1 MIVALSKVVP
11 TTVVVI
17 VVSGTRLAI
26 QTCTPGGIRG
36 TKDATQGHQRGQ
48 RTKHHP
54 GASEAA
60 RSREN
65 KHCVNLELRDSRQQ
79 AGKVVACYLLL
90 LSCQD
95 GKVPDLSVGNSSCNN
110 IADSQI
116 PVLCDIDYGSCGKTN
131 QLKAALA
138 VVLLFQRSLTKRP
151 FTPIAH

>member
-1 MIVALSKVVP
+1 MKWPKLSRAARYIGSN
-11 TTVVVI
+11 T
-17 VVSGTRLAI
+17 
-26 QTCTPGGIRG
+26 TCTRHSNPLPAACLLPSLKTVMRI
-36 TKDATQGHQRGQ
+36 TYQLPSALCSLKASQNADSDLMMHKLCTQFLTQFQ
-48 RTKHHP
+48 
-54 GASEAA
+54 
-60 RSREN
+60 
-65 KHCVNLELRDSRQQ
+65 CLCLFLF
-79 AGKVVACYLLL
+79 LLL
-90 LSCQD
+90 FLSLCQD